1 MAHLLSS
8 PNDGRGI
15 VVLPYN
21 APAGPGTWP
30 NAWPGAEPDGMEP
43 GVPLAHYLWLLKR
56 HCWKIAGFVF
66 TCVIAT
72 LIVSARLTPIYESTA
87 TVDIDRRA
95 PAGILGQ
102 EASQNTLN
110 DADQFLATQVKL
122 VQSDSVLRPV
132 VERFKLKADDWDSA
146 REAEASDAPIRLK
159 RLKIARPPNTYL
171 LLISYRSEDP
181 RLASEVAN
189 AIAQSYIEH
198 TYDIRYRASAGL
210 SAFMEKQLEELKA
223 KMERSGAALARFE
236 RELNVI
242 NPEEK
247 TSILSAR
254 LLQLNAEYT
263 NAQAD
268 RMRKQAASDSIRT
281 GSRDAAQVSTQAD
294 SLKPLSDRLNALEE
308 RFAQVQAQYGAN
320 HPEYRKA
327 QTQLA
332 QVRQQFDQTVESVAR
347 RVEIEYQEAAH
358 REQML
363 QKAVAATKAEFD
375 RLNARSFEYR
385 SLKQEAE
392 ADKRLYEELVTRIK
406 EAGIN
411 AGFQNSAIRLAD
423 SARPA
428 VKPVFPNVPLN
439 LALAFF
445 VSSVMAIGVALVS
458 DVADRT
464 IRDAE
469 QVRRMLNTEVIGS
482 LPLVKSW
489 RGRLP
494 AARKGERRALIP
506 LSSSAD
512 QNITSFEEAVRTLRN
527 AILLGQF
534 NAPLKSILL
543 TSATPG
549 EGKTTTAIH
558 LALAHAQ
565 QSHKTLLIDADL
577 RRPSVQNALGIN
589 PDSGLAAALCDGL
602 LWRDKLIQ
610 LDEVPDLDILAAGP
624 SSRRAVDLIGRGLPQ
639 ILEQAVREYDL
650 VIVDAPPLLG
660 FAEPLQIATLV
671 DGVVI
676 VSLAA
681 KTNRKA
687 VASVVNTLKRLHAN
701 VVGVVLNEM
710 TGNLSDGYHHYSY
723 GKYYKYYRSEG
734 ADTKVATTA
743 I

>member
-1 MAHLLSS
+1 M
-8 PNDGRGI
+8 DI
-15 VVLPYN
+15 
-21 APAGPGTWP
+21 
-30 NAWPGAEPDGMEP
+30 AEPGL
-43 GVPLAHYLWLLKR
+43 PLAHYLWLLRR
-56 HCWKIAGFVF
+56 HCWKIAGFVL

-72 LIVSARLTPIYESTA
+72 FIVSARLTPIYESTA

-110 DADQFLATQVKL
+110 DADQFLATQVRL

-132 VERFKLKADDWDSA
+132 VERYRLKGDDWDSA

-159 RLKIARPPNTYL
+159 NLKIARPPNTYL
-171 LLISYRSEDP
+171 LLISYRSPDP
-181 RLASEVAN
+181 RLASDVAN

-254 LLQLNAEYT
+254 LLQLNTEYT

-268 RMRKQAASDSIRT
+268 RMRKQAAFDLIRT
-281 GSRDAAQVSTQAD
+281 GSREAAQVSTQSDA
-294 SLKPLSDRLNALEE
+294 LKPLSERLDALEE

-320 HPEYRKA
+320 HPEYRKV

-332 QVRQQFDQTVESVAR
+332 QVRAQFDQTLESVAR
-347 RVEIEYQEAAH
+347 RVEIEYQEAAR

-363 QKAVAATKAEFD
+363 QKAVATAKAEFD

-392 ADKRLYEELVTRIK
+392 ADKKLYEELVTRIK

-428 VKPVFPNVPLN
+428 LKPVFPNIPLN
-439 LALAFF
+439 LALAFLL
-445 VSSVMAIGVALVS
+445 SSMTAIGAALIS
-458 DVADRT
+458 DVADNT
-464 IRDAE
+464 VRDAE
-469 QVRRMLNTEVIGS
+469 QVRRTLNTEVIGS

-494 AARKGERRALIP
+494 AVRKGESRALIP
-506 LSSSAD
+506 LFRPDDHSV
-512 QNITSFEEAVRTLRN
+512 TGFEEAVRTLRN

-534 NAPLKSILL
+534 DQPLKSILL

-577 RRPSVQNALGIN
+577 RRPSVQNALGVN
-589 PDSGLAAALCDGL
+589 PDSGLAAALYEGL

-610 LDEVPDLDILAAGP
+610 LEGAPDLDILAAGP

-639 ILEQAVREYDL
+639 ILEQAVSEYDL
-650 VIVDAPPLLG
+650 VIIDAPPLLG

-676 VSLAA
+676 VSLAG
-681 KTNRKA
+681 KTSRKA
-687 VASVVNTLKRLHAN
+687 VASVVNMLKRLHAN
-701 VVGVVLNEM
+701 IVGLVLNEM
-710 TGNLSDGYHHYSY
+710 TCDLSDGYHNYSY
-723 GKYYKYYRSEG
+723 GKYYKHYRSRRAETEVG
-734 ADTKVATTA
+734 TTA
-743 I
+743 V